1 MLDIFKGEMI
11 RLTAEEPETIADAE
25 FSWQGDSEYHRLGSD
40 YPQVLFSAKKLKDEY
55 IQKAEA
61 SDKQDRYFFS
71 ARTIENDRL
80 IGFIGFIVDV
90 VHSEAMMGLAI
101 GERDHWGKGYG
112 TDMMRV
118 TLRYMFLE
126 LNLARVTLSVY
137 EYNPRALRSYEKAG
151 FRIEGKTRS
160 ERVFEG
166 RRFDAIS
173 MGILREEWEAL
184 QKGHTS

>member
-1 MLDIFKGEMI
+1 
-11 RLTAEEPETIADAE
+11 
-25 FSWQGDSEYHRLGSD
+25 
-40 YPQVLFSAKKLKDEY
+40 
-55 IQKAEA
+55 
-61 SDKQDRYFFS
+61 
-71 ARTIENDRL
+71 
-80 IGFIGFIVDV
+80 
-90 VHSEAMMGLAI
+90 
-101 GERDHWGKGYG
+101 
-112 TDMMRV
+112 MMRV

-166 RRFDAIS
+166 RRFDAIW